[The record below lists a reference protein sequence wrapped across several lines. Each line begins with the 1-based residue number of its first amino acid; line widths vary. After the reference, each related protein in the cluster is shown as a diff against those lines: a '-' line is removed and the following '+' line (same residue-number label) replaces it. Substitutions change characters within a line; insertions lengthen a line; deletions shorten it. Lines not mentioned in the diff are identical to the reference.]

1 MTFVDDDKK
10 MLSYGSSVGVKEI
23 PNELQ
28 IKYKKYLGR
37 LENISVREVMSAE
50 ALDFLNKPIEVVLD
64 PTMILTE
71 NQWNKFIKDAEID
84 PSLKKKKYILCYFV
98 GDRHSYW
105 KYVEKIKQKTEYDVV
120 VIPLNYNLG
129 NKSYL
134 KYYKT
139 SPKEF
144 IWLIKNA
151 EIVCTD
157 SFHATVFSIIF
168 QREFYTVKRFL
179 DTSGASQNGRIV
191 NLLDR
196 FDLSN
201 RLIDDETI
209 FKRINITNYNEVSQK
224 LKQEREDSIQW
235 LMNALR

>member
-1 MTFVDDDKK
+1 MV
-10 MLSYGSSVGVKEI
+10 LVI
-23 PNELQ
+23 QL
-28 IKYKKYLGR
+28 KY
-37 LENISVREVMSAE
+37 
-50 ALDFLNKPIEVVLD
+50 FL
-64 PTMILTE
+64 
-71 NQWNKFIKDAEID
+71 
-84 PSLKKKKYILCYFV
+84 
-98 GDRHSYW
+98 
-105 KYVEKIKQKTEYDVV
+105 
-120 VIPLNYNLG
+120 LNN
-129 NKSYL
+129 SYL

>member
-1 MTFVDDDKK
+1 
-10 MLSYGSSVGVKEI
+10 
-23 PNELQ
+23 
-28 IKYKKYLGR
+28 
-37 LENISVREVMSAE
+37 
-50 ALDFLNKPIEVVLD
+50 
-64 PTMILTE
+64 
-71 NQWNKFIKDAEID
+71 
-84 PSLKKKKYILCYFV
+84 
-98 GDRHSYW
+98 
-105 KYVEKIKQKTEYDVV
+105 
-120 VIPLNYNLG
+120 
-129 NKSYL
+129 
-134 KYYKT
+134 
-139 SPKEF
+139 
-144 IWLIKNA
+144 LIKNA

-209 FKRINITNYNEVSQK
+209 FKRINITNYNEDSQK